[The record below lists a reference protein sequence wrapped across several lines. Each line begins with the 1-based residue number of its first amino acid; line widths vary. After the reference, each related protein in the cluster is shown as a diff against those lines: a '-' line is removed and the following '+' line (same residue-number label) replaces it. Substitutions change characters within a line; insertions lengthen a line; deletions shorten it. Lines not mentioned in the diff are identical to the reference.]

1 VGSRAGLDTV
11 VKRKNSHICRQSN
24 HIRPARN
31 LVTILTELRRLL
43 LLLTTTTTIT
53 TTTTTT
59 ITTTTATA
67 AAAAAA
73 AAAPIIII
81 IIKYSARVQ
90 IPVMEFGFFPHY
102 YVQKGSGAHAV
113 SCIVVIEHPVSPG

>member
-1 VGSRAGLDTV
+1 MALIATTV
-11 VKRKNSHICRQSN
+11 VASI
-24 HIRPARN
+24 N
-31 LVTILTELRRLL
+31 LLQPQLP
-43 LLLTTTTTIT
+43 
-53 TTTTTT
+53 
-59 ITTTTATA
+59 
-67 AAAAAA
+67 A